1 MRRSILIIAFSII
14 AAAPFAGFSA
24 RASNYST
31 ESIKAIS
38 STTEPQSA
46 CPVILS
52 EPVVTVAPNQPEVEF
67 HSTVGIINALCD
79 VTLDFVSC
87 GFTPTKIEI
96 VCDGNADGVPELI
109 IPLKNITVV
118 NRLLLQATI
127 PALAPQLPGTAFPLA
142 CCGGVANIVFSR
154 TITDGDDNS
163 FGTFTQTQVC
173 QIDLGI
179 RAPVVVSASPSEGD
193 CSVAQNLVI
202 PGSCFLL
209 ADGKPNVT
217 SVFAVEKGNPGHV
230 IQSEKFVILNT
241 NLIDA
246 LFDFGAANAGRTF
259 LIFAS
264 GPNGTSR
271 NMTALPQGAQANC
284 PLGNEQGVMVSVT
297 CKGPSGSGPD
307 PAGSPDDIK
316 TEVAGC
322 SVERDSSGVYTL
334 TIRGKMFKQGAV
346 VTVGGITLKK
356 TKLKDFDA
364 ASLAF
369 TKITGKKKVCKTLPG
384 VVIVTNPGETPSTAF
399 VCSSSCK

>member
-1 MRRSILIIAFSII
+1 MRRSILIIIFWIV
-14 AAAPFAGFSA
+14 AAAPIAGPGA
-24 RASNYST
+24 RASNYSK
-31 ESIKAIS
+31 EII
-38 STTEPQSA
+38 STTSAAEPQNP
-46 CPVILS
+46 CPIILS
-52 EPVVTVAPNQPEVEF
+52 EPVITVAPNQPEVEF

-79 VTLDFVSC
+79 VTLDFVGC

-109 IPLKNITVV
+109 IPLKNITIV

-127 PALAPQLPGTAFPLA
+127 PALSPQLPGTAFPLA
-142 CCGGVANIVFSR
+142 CCGGVANIILSR
-154 TITDGDDNS
+154 TVTDGDDNS
-163 FGTFTQTQVC
+163 FGTFTQTQTC

-179 RAPVVVSASPSEGD
+179 RAPVVVSASPSDGD
-193 CSVAQNLVI
+193 CAVMQNLVI

-217 SVFAVEKGNPGHV
+217 SVFAVERGNPSHI
-230 IQSEKFVILNT
+230 IQAKNFVILNT

-271 NMTALPQGAQANC
+271 NLSALPQGAQANC
-284 PLGNEQGVMVSVT
+284 PLGNEQGVMVTVT
-297 CKGPSGSGPD
+297 CKAPTGGGPD
-307 PAGSPDDIK
+307 PGNAPSDIK
-316 TEVAGC
+316 TEVASC

-334 TIRGKMFKQGAV
+334 TIRGRLFKEGAV
-346 VTVGGITLKK
+346 VTVGGATLKK

-364 ASLAF
+364 TSNAF
-369 TKITGKKKVCKTLPG
+369 TRITGKKKVCKTLPG
-384 VVIVTNPGETPSTAF
+384 SVVVTNPGEAPSAAF
-399 VCSSSCK
+399 ICSSSCR